1 MGLSLAK
8 FVGDRV
14 EQSDVDVECI
24 GVKCSGVEQS

>member
-14 EQSDVDVECI
+14 EQSDVECI